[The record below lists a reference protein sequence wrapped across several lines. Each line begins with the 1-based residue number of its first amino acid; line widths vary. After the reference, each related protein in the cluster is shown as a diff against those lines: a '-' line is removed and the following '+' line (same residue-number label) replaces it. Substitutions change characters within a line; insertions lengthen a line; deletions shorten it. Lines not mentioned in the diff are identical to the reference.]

1 MIMTPRYFTLTKQ
14 ALPRLISFLAIVCA
28 MLAPTMAQTAADTQI
43 QNQAA
48 ATYSDGN
55 GGSYSTISN
64 TVIVT
69 VAKVSGL
76 AITPDAAT
84 DPTVVPGQSAVLF
97 SFQVTNTGNFPN
109 QVRFLAGGA
118 SVYLGGTSPATIT
131 RAVIDVDNSGSI
143 NAGDTDIFGNGAD
156 VLSASIGQNLSI
168 NVLVEVTV
176 NAGATA
182 GQTIQVLLGDAATGS
197 PTFDNQTP
205 GAPATPSA
213 HEVRTVSGASVNGV
227 REARG
232 DRSTTVANDA
242 QLALSLTGP
251 AGPLALGSNITYVW
265 NLCNTGARTAT
276 SVTLTN
282 GPAGSKT
289 GVFIIAP
296 IPAGTNMAD
305 LPPNVFPAGT
315 LYSTSPLAQN
325 PITTATWTTTKPAL
339 STITR
344 VAFNVGNTLA
354 AGACS
359 ANINMIVTIV
369 TPDATNAITEQGV
382 AYGTNTINV
391 QITGTSP
398 VVTTTLLAVGSVLNG
413 PSGQPGAVGPT
424 NTNDDYTNKSVSV
437 GIAGVAPGGVTTAAS
452 GAIAFTNTV
461 QNTGNAND
469 NFTLSLVSFPANATV
484 VLNGVTVVNNGVTTG
499 NAVAPLAIAFG
510 ATANYTVSVTLPSGK
525 TVLTGYDTVIRA
537 TSATTSSATNDT
549 IDRVY
554 TGFVRITKAFTVAN
568 ATGVGG
574 ATDAVPGAV
583 ITFAITYTNV
593 SSTGGSNNVTLTAT
607 NVVITE
613 NGSTNAPN
621 NWATY
626 TDHVVGAA
634 DTLSGAITGDAVGS
648 NLLTDTIASLAA
660 GQSGVFTFK
669 RQIK

>member
-1 MIMTPRYFTLTKQ
+1 MTRRYFTLTKQ
-14 ALPRLISFLAIVCA
+14 ALSRLISFMTIACA
-28 MLAPTMAQTAADTQI
+28 MLAPAMAQTAADTQI

-55 GGSYSTISN
+55 GGNYSTVSN

-76 AITPDAAT
+76 AITPDAAV
-84 DPTVVPGQSAVLF
+84 DPTVVPGQTGVLF
-97 SFQVTNTGNFPN
+97 NFQVTNTGNFAN
-109 QVRFLAGGA
+109 QVRFLSGGA
-118 SVYLGGTSPATIT
+118 SVYLGGTSPGTIT
-131 RAVIDVDNSGSI
+131 RAVIDVDSSGGI
-143 NAGDTDIFGNGAD
+143 NAGDTDILGNGAD
-156 VLSASIGQNLSI
+156 VLSASIAQNGSI
-168 NVLVEVTV
+168 TVLVEVSV
-176 NAGATA
+176 NAGATPS
-182 GQTIQVLLGDAATGS
+182 QTIQVLLGDAATGS

-205 GAPATPSA
+205 GVPATPSA

-232 DRSTTVANDA
+232 DRTVTVASDA

-251 AGPLALGSNITYVW
+251 AGPLPLGSNITYVW

-282 GPAGSKT
+282 APVGART
-289 GVFIIAP
+289 GVFIVAP
-296 IPAGTNMAD
+296 IPAGTSLAGA
-305 LPPNVFPAGT
+305 PPNSFPAGT

-325 PITTATWTTTKPAL
+325 PITTATWTTTAPVPL
-339 STITR
+339 SSATR
-344 VAFNVGNTLA
+344 VAFNVGNSLA
-354 AGACS
+354 ASTCS
-359 ANINMIVTIV
+359 ANINMIVSIT
-369 TPDATNAITEQGV
+369 TSDATNSITEQGI

-398 VVTTTLLAVGSVLNG
+398 IVTTTLLMVGSVLNG
-413 PSGQPGAVGPT
+413 PLNQPGAVGP
-424 NTNDDYTNKSVSV
+424 NNNNDDYTNKSVSV
-437 GIAGVAPGGVTTAAS
+437 GIAGVAPGGVTTAPS

-469 NFTLSLVSFPANATV
+469 NFTLSLVSFPAGATV
-484 VLNGVTVVNNGVTTG
+484 VLNGVTVVNNGTPTG
-499 NAVAPLAIAFG
+499 TPVPALAIAFG
-510 ATANYTVSVTLPSGK
+510 GSSNYTVSVTLPSGK
-525 TVLTGYDTVIRA
+525 TVLTGFDTVIRA
-537 TSATTSSATNDT
+537 TSGNTSSATNDT

-554 TGFVRITKAFTVAN
+554 TGFVRVTKAYTVAN
-568 ATGVGG
+568 STGVGG

-583 ITFAITYTNV
+583 ITYAVTYENI
-593 SSTGGSNNVTLTAT
+593 SSTGGTGNVTLTAT

-613 NGSTNAPN
+613 NGSTAPN

-626 TDHVVGAA
+626 TIHVVGAA
-634 DTLSGAITGDAVGS
+634 DTLGGSITGDTVGS

-669 RQIK
+669 RQIN

>member
-1 MIMTPRYFTLTKQ
+1 MTPRYLTLTKQ
-14 ALPRLISFLAIVCA
+14 ALSRLISFLTIACALIVPA
-28 MLAPTMAQTAADTQI
+28 MAQTAADTQI
-43 QNQAA
+43 QNQAS

-84 DPTVVPGQSAVLF
+84 DPTVVPGQAGVLF
-97 SFQVTNTGNFPN
+97 SFQVTNTGNFSN

-118 SVYLGGTSPATIT
+118 SVYLGGTSPGTIT

-143 NAGDTDIFGNGAD
+143 NAGDTDILGNGAD
-156 VLSASIGQNLSI
+156 VLSAAIAQNSSI
-168 NVLVEVTV
+168 NVLAEVTI

-205 GAPATPSA
+205 GVPATPSA

-232 DRSTTVANDA
+232 DRTVTVANDA
-242 QLALSLTGP
+242 QLVLSLTGP
-251 AGPLALGSNITYVW
+251 TGPLPLASNITYVW
-265 NLCNTGARTAT
+265 NLCNTGARAAT

-282 GPAGSKT
+282 APAGSRT

-296 IPAGTNMAD
+296 IPAGTSLAGT
-305 LPPNVFPAGT
+305 PPNAFPAGT

-325 PITTATWTTTKPAL
+325 PITTATWTTTPPATL
-339 STITR
+339 SSATR
-344 VAFNVGNTLA
+344 VAFNVGSSLA
-354 AGACS
+354 ASTCS
-359 ANINMIVTIV
+359 ANINMVVTI
-369 TPDATNAITEQGV
+369 TTSDATNAITEQGV
-382 AYGTNTINV
+382 AYGTNTINT
-391 QITGTSP
+391 QITGVSP
-398 VVTTTLLAVGSVLNG
+398 IVTTTLLAVGNVLNG

-424 NTNDDYTNKSVSV
+424 NNNDDYTNKSVSL

-469 NFTLSLVSFPANATV
+469 SFTLSLVSFPSGATV
-484 VLNGVTVVNNGVTTG
+484 VLNGVTVVNNGTPTG

-510 ATANYTVSVTLPSGK
+510 GSANYTVSVTLPAAK

-537 TSATTSSATNDT
+537 TSGHTTTATNDT

-554 TGFVRITKAFTVAN
+554 TGFVRITKAATVAN
-568 ATGVGG
+568 STGVGG
-574 ATDAVPGAV
+574 ATDSVPGAV

-593 SSTGGSNNVTLTAT
+593 ASTGGTGNVTLTAT

-626 TDHVVGAA
+626 TTHVVGAA
-634 DTLSGAITGDAVGS
+634 DTLGGAITGDAVGS

-669 RQIK
+669 RQIN

>member
-1 MIMTPRYFTLTKQ
+1 MTPRSFILSKQ
-14 ALPRLISFLAIVCA
+14 ALARLLTFLTIVCA
-28 MLAPTMAQTAADTQI
+28 VIAPAMAQTAADTQI
-43 QNQAA
+43 QNQAS

-84 DPTVVPGQSAVLF
+84 DPTVVPGQTGVLF
-97 SFQVTNTGNFPN
+97 SFQVTNTGNFSN

-131 RAVIDVDNSGSI
+131 RAVIDVDNSGGI

-156 VLSASIGQNLSI
+156 VLSASIAQNGSI
-168 NVLVEVTV
+168 NVLVEVSV
-176 NAGATA
+176 NSGATA
-182 GQTIQVLLGDAATGS
+182 SQTIQVLLGDASTGS

-205 GAPATPSA
+205 GNPTTPSS
-213 HEVRTVSGASVNGV
+213 HEVRTVSSASVNGV

-232 DRSTTVANDA
+232 DRTATVANDA
-242 QLALSLTGP
+242 QLVLSLTGP
-251 AGPLALGSNITYVW
+251 SGPLPLGSNITYVW
-265 NLCNTGARTAT
+265 NLCNTGARAAT

-282 GPAGSKT
+282 APAGSKT
-289 GVFIIAP
+289 GVFIVAP
-296 IPAGTNMAD
+296 IPAGTSLAGS
-305 LPPNVFPAGT
+305 PPNSFPAGT

-325 PITTATWTTTKPAL
+325 PITTATWTTSPPG
-339 STITR
+339 SGVTR
-344 VAFNVGNTLA
+344 VAFNVGSSLA

-359 ANINMIVTIV
+359 ANINMIVTIT
-369 TPDATNAITEQGV
+369 TPDATNSITEQGV
-382 AYGTNTINV
+382 AYGTNTINT
-391 QITGTSP
+391 QITGVSP
-398 VVTTTLLAVGSVLNG
+398 TVTTTLLAVGGVLNG
-413 PSGQPGAVGPT
+413 PQNHPEAVGPT
-424 NTNDDYTNKSVSV
+424 NTNDDYTNKSVTV
-437 GIAGVAPGGVTTAAS
+437 GIAGVAPGGGTTAAS
-452 GAIAFTNTV
+452 GAISFTNTV

-469 NFTLSLVSFPANATV
+469 NFTLSVVSYPANATV
-484 VLNGVTVVNNGVTTG
+484 LVNGVTVVSAGTPTG
-499 NAVAPLAIAFG
+499 NAIAPLAIAFG
-510 ATANYTVSVTLPSGK
+510 GSTNYTVSVTLPSGK

-537 TSATTSSATNDT
+537 TSGLTSSATNDT

-554 TGFVRITKAFTVAN
+554 TGFVRIQKAYTVAN
-568 ATGVGG
+568 ATGVGA

-593 SSTGGSNNVTLTAT
+593 SSTGGSNNVQLTAT

-648 NLLTDTIASLAA
+648 SLLTDTIASLSA